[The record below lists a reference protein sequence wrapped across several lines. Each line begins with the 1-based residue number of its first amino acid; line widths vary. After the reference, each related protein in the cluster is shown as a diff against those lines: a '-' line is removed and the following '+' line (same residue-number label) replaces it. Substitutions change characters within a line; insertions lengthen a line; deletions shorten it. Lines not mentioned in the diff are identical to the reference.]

1 MSAAFSTLSDDQK
14 RRDYD
19 VRPVVLSVS
28 LHNQTDSDNVFNI
41 EMIQEMLSQNTDKDI
56 LQNLETFMNELD
68 DVNDGETEEENN

>member
-1 MSAAFSTLSDDQK
+1 MILRDHKGFQKYNQMSETPL
-14 RRDYD
+14 
-19 VRPVVLSVS
+19 
-28 LHNQTDSDNVFNI
+28 NI

>member
-28 LHNQTDSDNVFNI
+28 LHNQTDSDNVFNSTP
-41 EMIQEMLSQNTDKDI
+41 SQSAQYANFNQVDPEDI
-56 LQNLETFMNELD
+56 FRMFF
-68 DVNDGETEEENN
+68 GMAICFPSS

>member
-1 MSAAFSTLSDDQK
+1 MSETPL
-14 RRDYD
+14 
-19 VRPVVLSVS
+19 
-28 LHNQTDSDNVFNI
+28 NI

>member
-1 MSAAFSTLSDDQK
+1 MAVLASICMILRDHKGFQKYNQMSETPL
-14 RRDYD
+14 
-19 VRPVVLSVS
+19 
-28 LHNQTDSDNVFNI
+28 NI

>member
-28 LHNQTDSDNVFNI
+28 LHNQTDSDNVFNYTP
-41 EMIQEMLSQNTDKDI
+41 SQSAQYANFNQVDPEDI
-56 LQNLETFMNELD
+56 FRMFF
-68 DVNDGETEEENN
+68 GMAICFSSS